1 MRLCEPK
8 ERLENDKILSNWTER
23 DSERRSG
30 AGIPPNQGRRVYTDL
45 RILGLFRIGK
55 HLPISHFS
63 LTLEF
68 ELGDGAE
75 IFFASMP
82 AVPSATPALAEVT
95 HSQSYALQ
103 DVQIQGDM
111 VELTPELLSRYTSL
125 LDQGK
130 KFPISFTTW
139 TNSRHVLLDAADQDV
154 ATTRALSL
162 LKTAFITF
170 TLSVTTPTFW
180 GDDGIKGGLNGAMAS
195 WNLFL
200 NPRWMIATQSTDT
213 NDHFNWQLQ
222 LGGRHWPAHQVR
234 GVGAET
240 YYHFRQALDMAVWG
254 QSSFNYAEWQSI
266 RWVAGIDLEKGSG
279 SLDNLSMTGESTR
292 SGQPITFKLRGIDP
306 ANSPDT
312 AFIHLCHDAILTI
325 SKGGCEVSM

>member
-1 MRLCEPK
+1 
-8 ERLENDKILSNWTER
+8 
-23 DSERRSG
+23 
-30 AGIPPNQGRRVYTDL
+30 
-45 RILGLFRIGK
+45 
-55 HLPISHFS
+55 
-63 LTLEF
+63 
-68 ELGDGAE
+68 
-75 IFFASMP
+75 
-82 AVPSATPALAEVT
+82 
-95 HSQSYALQ
+95 
-103 DVQIQGDM
+103 
-111 VELTPELLSRYTSL
+111 
-125 LDQGK
+125 
-130 KFPISFTTW
+130 
-139 TNSRHVLLDAADQDV
+139 
-154 ATTRALSL
+154 
-162 LKTAFITF
+162 
-170 TLSVTTPTFW
+170 
-180 GDDGIKGGLNGAMAS
+180 
-195 WNLFL
+195 
-200 NPRWMIATQSTDT
+200 MIATQSTDT

-234 GVGAET
+234 GVGAKT